1 MIDESIPYSYNVKYT
16 GVSVPL
22 TTDEKWVLH
31 LLFEEDRRT
40 YIVGMWLGYDG
51 IYHTSSLPELYKIR
65 EGLKMYTR
73 GLITKEYP
81 TDYIESAT
89 RTIDKIKETKQKSM
103 ECKFI
108 KKRNVFINELDANAM
123 LQLWADALKG
133 YSIIKLIRSM
143 SIFSVSAS
151 YYTSGWSSEIERFG
165 RVKEQLADSQ
175 DLPEGLKNF
184 MQNKI
189 FSSHHG
195 KEILQKYEELK
206 EEKEK

>member
-1 MIDESIPYSYNVKYT
+1 MIDESISHSWNEKYT

-22 TTDEKWVLH
+22 TTDQKWVLH

-40 YIVGMWLGYDG
+40 YIIGMWLGYDG

-65 EGLKMYTR
+65 EGLRMYTR

-81 TDYIESAT
+81 TDFFKLAD
-89 RTIDKIKETKQKSM
+89 RTVDGVKEKAV
-103 ECKFI
+103 ECTFI
-108 KKRNVFINELDANAM
+108 KKQRAFVSELDANAM

-143 SIFSVSAS
+143 SIFSLSAS
-151 YYTSGWSSEIERFG
+151 YYICGWSSEIERFG
-165 RVKEQLADSQ
+165 RVKEQLEDSQ
-175 DLPEGLKNF
+175 DLPDGLKEF
-184 MQNKI
+184 MRKKI
-189 FSSHHG
+189 FSSNYG

-206 EEKEK
+206 AKKEK